1 VIEVLGTLSKRKILR
16 LIALSLV
23 ISVISPLAPIRA
35 ADNWVWTDQAS
46 VGDHNW
52 HALASSSD
60 GSRLFAASESC
71 GLIACSGGVIDT
83 GGIWVSSDYGA
94 TWTAVASTSGHHWFS
109 IASNIDGSKVA
120 AVDRGGDIYTS
131 TDYGSTW
138 TQRRVGGVVHNWESI
153 ASSSDG
159 SKLVAIAS
167 DGFIFTSVDSGLNW
181 SNYTPTGVT
190 GFTGVSSSDNG
201 SRLAAT
207 TWSSGLYI
215 SSDFG
220 HTWTRCT
227 LTLPV
232 PATPALLQM
241 VSMSGDGS
249 RLVTGSRPYNS
260 NGGIVFTSN
269 DYGAT
274 WTSSAKGTYDY
285 IGFASSGDGSKVA
298 TAIYGQAGVSTSANY
313 GATWTF
319 QRTGSKGVIPLA
331 TNIDGSLLFSG
342 AYGGHLWTGKI
353 PNSRVVAVS
362 AASTSAS
369 LTAGTNTPAT
379 ALAFP
384 STTNT
389 SAVTVAPTT
398 NPTSN
403 ESTPFDVNSASF
415 FDISVVNITGQVTVC
430 VDGGPSVRLWHFTN
444 GAWVDVTTS
453 QTATKT
459 CGLTSSFSP
468 FASGSLK
475 LSAAEIQAALKAASD
490 AAAKAAAEKR
500 EAEKQAARA
509 DITSKLKSATV
520 LTVDAFAKAEIPGI
534 TASNISDV
542 QNELLALPE
551 ASRADINQ
559 VLKVAHKYEVVG
571 NIGSDQ
577 VNSMHSNSFVEVGLI
592 SADSKNKVALVAAIR
607 KLPLASRDTFA
618 EIKAAIE
625 SEMALIQARKDR
637 LAATISRSASRSLR

>member
-1 VIEVLGTLSKRKILR
+1 MALIKRRILR
-16 LIALSLV
+16 LIGLSL
-23 ISVISPLAPIRA
+23 IIGGISPLAPIHA
-35 ADNWVWTDQAS
+35 ADNWVWTDQVA
-46 VGDHNW
+46 VGNHNW

-71 GLIACSGGVIDT
+71 GLIACSGGVIDA
-83 GGIWVSSDYGA
+83 GGIWISADYGA
-94 TWTAVASTSGHHWFS
+94 TWSAVESTTGRHWFS
-109 IASNIDGSKVA
+109 LASNIDGSKVA

-167 DGFIFTSVDSGLNW
+167 DGYIFTSIDSGLNW
-181 SNYTPTGVT
+181 TNYTPSGVT
-190 GFTGVSSSDNG
+190 GFTGVSSSDDG

-227 LTLPV
+227 LTLPL
-232 PATPALLQM
+232 PGTAALLQM

-249 RLVTGSRPYNS
+249 RLVTGSRPYNG

-274 WTSSAKGTYDY
+274 WISSAKGTYDY

-298 TAIYGQAGVSTSANY
+298 TSIYGQAGVSTSANY
-313 GATWTF
+313 GTTWSF

-342 AYGGHLWTGKI
+342 GYGGHLWTGKI

-362 AASTSAS
+362 AASTSAT
-369 LTAGTNTPAT
+369 LAAGTNTPAT
-379 ALAFP
+379 ALAFS

-389 SAVTVAPTT
+389 SAVTVVPTT

-403 ESTPFDVNSASF
+403 DSTPFDVSSASF

-453 QTATKT
+453 QTSTKT

-468 FASGSLK
+468 FASGARK
-475 LSAAEIQAALKAASD
+475 LSTAENQAALKAASD
-490 AAAKAAAEKR
+490 AAAEAAAAKR
-500 EAEKQAARA
+500 EAEKKAARA
-509 DITSKLKSATV
+509 DITSNLKNSKDLSVETFV
-520 LTVDAFAKAEIPGI
+520 SAEIAGVNSTNI
-534 TASNISDV
+534 ASV
-542 QNELLALPE
+542 QAELLALPE
-551 ASRADINQ
+551 AARADINEI
-559 VLKVAHKYEVVG
+559 LKVARKYEIVG
-571 NIGSDQ
+571 NIGSDRINYLQ
-577 VNSMHSNSFVEVGLI
+577 SNTFVEIGLI
-592 SADSKNKVALVAAIR
+592 PAASKNKVALVAAVR
-607 KLPLASRDTFA
+607 KLPESARDTYA
-618 EIKAAIE
+618 EIKAAIDAE
-625 SEMALIQARKDR
+625 TAKLKARSDR
-637 LAATISRSASRSLR
+637 LAAIISRNASRNSR

>member
-1 VIEVLGTLSKRKILR
+1 VIAIRGILSKRRILS
-16 LIALSLV
+16 LVAVSLV
-23 ISVISPLAPIRA
+23 ISVISPLAPIQA
-35 ADNWVWTDQAS
+35 ADNWVWTDQAA

-71 GLIACSGGVIDT
+71 GVSACSGGVVDV
-83 GGIWVSSDYGA
+83 GGIWISADYGV
-94 TWTAVASTSGHHWFS
+94 TWTAVASTSGRHWFS
-109 IASNIDGSKVA
+109 LASNMDGSKVA

-131 TDYGSTW
+131 TDFGTTW

-159 SKLVAIAS
+159 TKLVAIAS
-167 DGFIFTSVDSGLNW
+167 DGYIFTSTDSGLNW
-181 SNYTPTGVT
+181 TNNTPSGVT
-190 GFTGVSSSDNG
+190 GFTGVSSSDDG

-207 TWSSGLYI
+207 TWSSGIYI
-215 SSDFG
+215 SSNFG
-220 HTWTRCT
+220 RTWTRCT

-232 PATPALLQM
+232 PGTAALLQM

-249 RLVTGSRPYNS
+249 RLVTGSRPYNT
-260 NGGIVFTSN
+260 NGGIVFASN

-274 WTSSAKGTYDY
+274 WISSAKGTYDY

-298 TAIYGQAGVSTSANY
+298 TAIYGQSGVSTSANY

-319 QRTGSKGVIPLA
+319 QRTGNKGVIPLA

-342 AYGGHLWTGKI
+342 GYGGHLWTGKI

-369 LTAGTNTPAT
+369 LTAGSNTPAT

-389 SAVTVAPTT
+389 SAVSVSPTT

-403 ESTPFDVNSASF
+403 ESTPFDVTSASF

-468 FASGSLK
+468 FASGAIK
-475 LSAAEIQAALKAASD
+475 ATAAEIQAALKAAAD
-490 AAAKAAAEKR
+490 AAAEKR

-509 DITSKLKSATV
+509 DITSRLKNSKEI
-520 LTVDAFAKAEIPGI
+520 TVDSFAKAEIPGI
-534 TASNISDV
+534 TAGNIAAV
-542 QNELLALPE
+542 QAEILALP
-551 ASRADINQ
+551 ANSRTDINQ

-577 VNSMHSNSFVEVGLI
+577 VVNMQSNSFVEIGLI
-592 SADSKNKVALVAAIR
+592 PATSKNKVALVAAVK
-607 KLPLASRDTFA
+607 KLPSAARDTYV
-618 EIKAAIE
+618 EIKAAIDATTA
-625 SEMALIQARKDR
+625 SLQARKDR
-637 LAATISRSASRSLR
+637 LAAIISRNTSRYMK